1 MNEESLRGLLE
12 LVAAGRLTSHEAVDM
27 LRTLPFTEAASGL
40 LDTHRAIR
48 QGMPEVVFAAGKT
61 PEQTRAALEGL
72 VKAHGHA
79 LATRVDRDTA
89 SLLRQIFPGAQYDP
103 ASRLFRLGA
112 MRARGIPNVVSVV
125 CAGTSDLPIAE
136 EAAQTLEFAGF
147 SVQRIRDVGV
157 AGLHRLLGQVDAL
170 RLSKVIV
177 AVAGMEGA
185 LPGVVCGLVAAPVI
199 AVPTSVGYGTNFA
212 GLSALLSMLNSCSS
226 GMSVVN
232 IDNGFGAAMVAIRIL
247 QTTPATPPESR

>member
-12 LVAAGRLTSHEAVDM
+12 LVAAGRLSSHEAVDM
-27 LRTLPFTEAASGL
+27 LRTLPFTEAAAGL

-48 QGMPEVVFAAGKT
+48 QGMPEVVYASGKT
-61 PEQTRAALEGL
+61 PDQTRSALEGL

-79 LATRVDRDTA
+79 LATRVTTETA
-89 SLLRQIFPGAQYDP
+89 ELLRQIFPGGQYD
-103 ASRLFRLGA
+103 SSSQLFRLGA
-112 MRARGIPNVVSVV
+112 MRSRGTQHVVTVV

-157 AGLHRLLGQVDAL
+157 AGLHRLLSKVDAL
-170 RLSKVIV
+170 RLSKVII
-177 AVAGMEGA
+177 AIAGMEGA
-185 LPGVVCGLVAAPVI
+185 LPGVVSGLVASPVI
-199 AVPTSVGYGTNFA
+199 AVPTSVGYGTNFG

-247 QTTPATPPESR
+247 QTMPATLSEPR